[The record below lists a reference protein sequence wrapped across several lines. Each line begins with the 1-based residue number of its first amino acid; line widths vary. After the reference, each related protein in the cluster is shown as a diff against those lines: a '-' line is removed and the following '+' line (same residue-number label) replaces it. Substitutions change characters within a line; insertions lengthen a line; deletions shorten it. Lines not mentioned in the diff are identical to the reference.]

1 MLNLKS
7 LEIGSQLLPICDQG
21 QASIKTNQS
30 IAERLNTKRIS
41 KMIVGSLARIIGDDT
56 VIEKGKVVIVVHVDS
71 WWPENA
77 WGRNVFLTVIDT
89 STGTAEELR
98 PTDLEEI

>member
-7 LEIGSQLLPICDQG
+7 LETGSQLLPICDQE
-21 QASIKTNQS
+21 QASTKTNQS
-30 IAERLNTKRIS
+30 IAGRLNTKRNS
-41 KMIVGSLARIIGDDT
+41 KMIVGSIARIISDDT
-56 VIEKGKVVIVVHVDS
+56 IIEKGKVVIVVHVDS

>member
-1 MLNLKS
+1 M
-7 LEIGSQLLPICDQG
+7 LPICDQE
-21 QASIKTNQS
+21 QASTKTNQS
-30 IAERLNTKRIS
+30 IAGRLNTKRNS
-41 KMIVGSLARIIGDDT
+41 KMIVGSIARIISDDT
-56 VIEKGKVVIVVHVDS
+56 IIEKGKVVIVVHVDS